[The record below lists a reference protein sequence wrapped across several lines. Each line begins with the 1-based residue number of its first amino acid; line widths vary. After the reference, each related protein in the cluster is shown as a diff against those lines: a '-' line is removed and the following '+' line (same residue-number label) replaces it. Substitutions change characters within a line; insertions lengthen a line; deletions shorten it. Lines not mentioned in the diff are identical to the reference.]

1 MQVIVPLL
9 CAILACERYALERH
23 GLLCH
28 IEPEGEVRFDARVDL
43 HLKRLL
49 RALADLQRMP
59 CGRVAQTACRYDGCR
74 VKACEPHKM
83 Q

>member
-43 HLKRLL
+43 HLERLL

-59 CGRVAQTACRYDGCR
+59 CLGATDRMLFRRCR
-74 VKACEPHKM
+74 VKAREPHKL